1 MLNLAHTF
9 GTGGPDIE
17 MLLLAVA
24 LLFLGVTFFIQK
36 TTKPAV
42 PVVLLIGAMALGA
55 GAFAVGA
62 STDDHTAADGAAAA
76 PEGLSVEIV
85 SPGDGG
91 TVPARET
98 LDLEVAISGGE
109 LTDETESEDP
119 TRGHLH
125 VFVDG
130 TLTSMPSTTTQKIR
144 LEPGEHAL
152 AVEFTTA
159 DHRSFE
165 PPIEDSVTVTAQ

>member
-1 MLNLAHTF
+1 LNLAHTF

-36 TTKPAV
+36 STKPAV
-42 PVVLLIGAMALGA
+42 PVVLLVGALGVGA

-62 STDDHTAADGAAAA
+62 SSDDHSESAGTVAAPDEVGISITSPADGDTVSAGE
-76 PEGLSVEIV
+76 PVQVSV
-85 SPGDGG
+85 
-91 TVPARET
+91 
-98 LDLEVAISGGE
+98 DLTGAE
-109 LTDETESEDP
+109 LTSETESEDP

-125 VFVDG
+125 IFVDG
-130 TLTSMPSTTTQKIR
+130 QIISMPSSTTNEVE
-144 LEPGEHAL
+144 LEPGEHTI

-165 PPIEDSVTVTAQ
+165 PRIQDAITVTAQ

>member
-9 GTGGPDIE
+9 GTGGPDVE
-17 MLLLAVA
+17 LLLLAVA

-42 PVVLLIGAMALGA
+42 PVVLLVAALGVGG

-62 STDDHTAADGAAAA
+62 ATGSGDGNGTLQA
-76 PEGLSVEIV
+76 PGELAVSIV
-85 SPGDGG
+85 SPSEGS

-98 LDLEVAISGGE
+98 LDLVVNVVGGE
-109 LTDETESEDP
+109 LTSATESEDP
-119 TRGHLH
+119 TQGHLH
-125 VFVDG
+125 IFVDG
-130 TLTSMPSTTTQKIR
+130 TLTSMPTTTTQKIR
-144 LEPGEHAL
+144 LEPGEHTL
-152 AVEFTTA
+152 GVEFTTA

-165 PPIEDSVTVTAQ
+165 PRIMDEVAVTAQ